1 MSRRIWIPLLVVAA
15 LAVAVA
21 VVAVAL
27 PRTGPVAPAEAFVT
41 RDGSRLMLDGKPF
54 AVAGSNNYRPM
65 FLEPPLVDEIMKTAA
80 DNNLTV
86 MRVWGF
92 NDIGNADGT
101 NSVDTANT
109 PRYFHYWDGDSPAY
123 NDGEDGLQR
132 LDYVVASAKRH
143 NVRLVIPFVNNW
155 ASFGGMDQ
163 YVRWAGARYHS
174 DFYTDPTIRQ
184 WYQDWVRHL
193 LERTNVHTGVRY
205 KDEPT
210 IAVFELA
217 NEARCQA
224 AGQYPRSPDCTT
236 DTITSWVTEMAAYVK
251 SIDSRH
257 LLGFGDEGFM
267 CDEGADHFAYDC
279 SQGVDAAA
287 IARLDDI
294 DLVGLHLY
302 PDHWKTDPQW
312 ATEYIKRHVALAD
325 EVGKPLFLGEYG
337 WRGDAPRNIVFHQ
350 WLSAFHA
357 GGGDIALYWMM
368 QPRSEALTPLDQD
381 GFTAYCPSPVCTQVS
396 YWSQALL
403 DGRTDFPPVADEDFL
418 VAAAAQPVTI
428 DVLASDVSPL
438 SRLDRATVDLD
449 PGTSG
454 VQATVTLPAGAVVVV
469 DGTVTYTP
477 AAGFTG
483 TAEIPYTVNDVEGR
497 TSNVATLTIRISD
510 V

>member
-1 MSRRIWIPLLVVAA
+1 MSRRVWVLVGVLSGV

-21 VVAVAL
+21 AVAFVL
-27 PRTGPVAPAEAFVT
+27 TRADRAVPAEAFVT

-65 FLEPPLVDEIMKTAA
+65 FLEPPLVDDIMRTAA
-80 DNNLTV
+80 DNNLKV

-92 NDIGNADGT
+92 NDIGNPDGT

-109 PRYFHYWDGDSPAY
+109 AKYFHYWDGDSPAY
-123 NDGEDGLQR
+123 HDDKEGLQR

-163 YVRWAGARYHS
+163 YVRWAGGSYHS
-174 DFYTDPTIRQ
+174 DFYTNPTIRQ
-184 WYQDWVRHL
+184 WYKDWVSHI
-193 LERTNVHTGVRY
+193 LERTNVHTGVKY

-217 NEARCQA
+217 NEARCQG

-236 DTITSWVTEMAAYVK
+236 DTITAWVTEMAAHVK
-251 SIDSRH
+251 SVDSRH

-267 CDEGADHFAYDC
+267 CSDDGDHFAYDC

-294 DLVGLHLY
+294 DLVGMHLY

-312 ATEYIKRHVALAD
+312 ATEYIERHLALAD

-337 WRGDAPRNIVFHQ
+337 WRGSQPRNAVFHQ
-350 WLSAFHA
+350 WMSAFHK
-357 GGGDIALYWMM
+357 GGGDIALYWIM
-368 QPRSEALTPLDQD
+368 QPRSESLTPPDLD

-403 DGRTDFPPVADEDFL
+403 DGRTDFPPVADADFT
-418 VAAAAQPVTI
+418 VASGSAPVSV
-428 DVLASDVSPL
+428 DVLASDVSPF

-449 PGTSG
+449 PSAAGA
-454 VQATVTLPAGAVVVV
+454 QAAITLPAGRGRV
-469 DGTVTYTP
+469 DGTITYTP
-477 AAGFTG
+477 AVGFAG
-483 TAEIPYTVNDVEGR
+483 TARIPYTVSDVDGR
-497 TSNVATLTIRISD
+497 TSNVATLT
-510 V
+510 VQVA